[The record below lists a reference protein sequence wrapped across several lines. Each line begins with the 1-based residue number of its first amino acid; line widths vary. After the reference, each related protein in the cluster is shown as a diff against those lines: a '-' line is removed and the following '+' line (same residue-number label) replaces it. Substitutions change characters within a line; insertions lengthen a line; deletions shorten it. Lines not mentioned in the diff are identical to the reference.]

1 MKSRLIAVSMA
12 AGMLAVSF
20 LPIPAA
26 AGNDKAFAEK
36 ADSVTIKQVDKNFK
50 TASTL
55 SDALN
60 QSRGMIDQGKYGE
73 ALSVLSPY
81 ISEPG
86 KYPHAVSD
94 YISILVWDGR
104 PDEAINKYEN
114 LPPAFP
120 APGYML
126 RNVAKAYYDKK
137 EYSKA
142 YSLYYSALEQAPSDE
157 EAQKGIVLSLIQSGE
172 LEKASGHLGNFLSKN
187 PDSLSLSGLK
197 ADLLSAQGKFVDA
210 LEMVRSISEKK
221 GNGPGQIYQLKHD
234 FIASLSDEARRTLA
248 DELKKKFE
256 EGDKT
261 ALPDYILLL
270 VTDRDYETVIKIIEA
285 PETDI
290 SQYPDY
296 ILGWITWSYF
306 QTNDAQ
312 YSDYILSWIAWS
324 YFQTNNTKKAK
335 EYYEKILAAMPD
347 SKSANLGLAYCLA
360 KDKQTAE
367 AGAIIARLMSKDPEN
382 PEIMFGQAYVYE
394 KSGMFWDAIEVYD
407 RLLKINRRNVTA
419 GRLRIVALSDLGA
432 SSHALEIATKE
443 LPQDAKL
450 HELIEGDMAADRI
463 NWKEF
468 PVAIDMLRPLIE
480 DKKNLRARYD
490 YLVAC
495 IENEDMK
502 EAVRVYEEL
511 VEEGVPVSAWLM
523 ENIAVAYLYL
533 EQPYKALELYNSAL
547 EVDPSFNSRI
557 GKFYTLQDIRK
568 WKDARICLDDL
579 DRDTPGALRAGK
591 DLEPNWDKMEIALGR
606 GWLLLYEDRL
616 QEAEEYFCEMHE
628 KAPMDTGFRTGLSH
642 AYLWRGWP
650 RKALREFEITETI
663 GPKEVKVKIGK
674 AATLNELAFKEQAR
688 ENAAALLVKYPRNK
702 HVLALA
708 RKLELEDMREIVTDI
723 TFTGDDDGFQEMSAR
738 ARFTQ
743 PVSLYT
749 DVYGFGNWQRSSADD
764 DTDDD
769 ELVSYIRRAG
779 LGVEHIF
786 NSDWQGRQEF
796 SVNYDDG
803 RDFGSFT
810 QLTYTPDDYWTFGL
824 SYDSFTA
831 DVPIRARVFDID
843 ADKAEADVA
852 FRESEWRS
860 YSLSFSHSKFSD
872 DNRRYQGI
880 LGYEQGLW
888 VRDNWR
894 ERIFIG
900 LYTSFN
906 SLEDTPYFNPD
917 NDLSLS
923 VTHMTEHTVKRMY
936 GKAFVYRLYLSA
948 GAYKQAGFSV
958 QPIGSVRYEH
968 DINLSDTHSL
978 LYGAS
983 VGSQTY
989 DGEAVTAYSFYLK
1002 WRLLF

>member
-1 MKSRLIAVSMA
+1 MKSRWAVSLVA
-12 AGMLAVSF
+12 AFFVISF
-20 LPIPAA
+20 LPIPTA
-26 AGNDKAFAEK
+26 AGNDKAFADK
-36 ADSVTIKQVDKNFK
+36 SDGFNKKQVEKTFK
-50 TASTL
+50 TVPAF

-60 QSRGMIDQGKYGE
+60 QSREMITQGKYSE

-86 KYPHAVSD
+86 KYPHAVTD

-114 LPPAFP
+114 LPPTFP
-120 APGYML
+120 SPGYML

-172 LEKASGHLGNFLSKN
+172 LEKASGHLNSFLSKN

-197 ADLLSAQGKFVDA
+197 VDILSAKGKFVDA
-210 LEMVRSISEKK
+210 LEMVRYISEKK
-221 GNGPGQIYQLKHD
+221 GKDPGHIYQLRHD
-234 FIASLSDEARRTLA
+234 FIASLSDESRRTLA
-248 DELKKKFE
+248 DVLKKQVE

-270 VTDRDYETVIKIIEA
+270 VTDRDYETVVKIIEA

-290 SQYPDY
+290 SQY
-296 ILGWITWSYF
+296 
-306 QTNDAQ
+306 
-312 YSDYILSWIAWS
+312 SDYILSWITWS

-335 EYYEKILAAMPD
+335 EYYGKILAAMPD

-360 KDKQTAE
+360 KEKQTAE
-367 AGAIIARLMSKDPEN
+367 AGDIINRLLSKDPEN
-382 PEIMFGQAYVYE
+382 PEVMFGQAYVYE
-394 KSGMFWDAIEVYD
+394 KSGMFWNAIEVYN
-407 RLLKINRRNVTA
+407 RLLKINRRNVAA

-432 SSHALEIATKE
+432 SSHALEIAAKE
-443 LPQDAKL
+443 LPQDGEL
-450 HELIEGDMAADRI
+450 HKLIEGDMAADRI

-468 PVAIDMLRPLIE
+468 PAAIDMLKPLAE

-490 YLVAC
+490 YLVASV
-495 IENEDMK
+495 ENEDMK

-511 VEEGVPVSAWLM
+511 AEEGVPVSAWLM
-523 ENIAVAYLYL
+523 ENVAVAYLYL
-533 EQPYKALELYNSAL
+533 EQPYKALELYNSAM
-547 EVDPSFNSRI
+547 EASPSFNSRI
-557 GKFYTLQDIRK
+557 GKFYAIQDIRT
-568 WKDARICLDDL
+568 WKDAKKSLDDL
-579 DRDTPGALRAGK
+579 DRDTPVALRAGK

-642 AYLWRGWP
+642 TYLWRGWP

-663 GPKEVKVKIGK
+663 DPKEVKVKIGK

-688 ENAAALLVKYPRNK
+688 EDAEVLMKKYPRNK
-702 HVLALA
+702 HVQALA
-708 RKLELEDMREIVTDI
+708 RKLELEEMRGILTDI
-723 TFTGDDDGFQEMSAR
+723 TFTGDDDGFQETSAS
-738 ARFTQ
+738 ARFTH

-749 DVYGFGNWQRSSADD
+749 DVYGFGHWQRSFADV
-764 DTDDD
+764 DTDDETD
-769 ELVSYIRRAG
+769 EDDLVSYFRRAG

-786 NSDWQGRQEF
+786 SSDWQGRQEF
-796 SVNYDDG
+796 SANYDDG
-803 RDFGSFT
+803 KDFGSFT

-824 SYDSFTA
+824 SYDSFTT

-843 ADKAEADVA
+843 AAKAEAEVA

-860 YSLSFSHSKFSD
+860 YSLSFSHSTFSD
-872 DNRRYQGI
+872 DNRRYQGT

-894 ERIFIG
+894 ERIFID

-906 SLEDTPYFNPD
+906 SLEDAPYFNPD
-917 NDLSLS
+917 NDLSIS

-948 GAYKQAGFSV
+948 GAYKQAGFSI
-958 QPIGSVRYEH
+958 QPVGSVRYEH

-989 DGEAVTAYSFYLK
+989 DGEAVTACSFYLK
-1002 WRLLF
+1002 WRLSF